1 MSDDTDTTKKIVE
14 TVSRFPNSDLENV
27 LEACSD
33 LTWNQ
38 VFLELDRLSRSGQI
52 VLQQIGP
59 GRYSV
64 APGPGATTN
73 VHSLEEVE
81 SCLH

>member
-1 MSDDTDTTKKIVE
+1 MSDYTDTTKTIVE
-14 TVSRFPNSDLENV
+14 TVSRFPNLDLENV

-38 VFLELDRLSRSGQI
+38 VFLELDRLSRSGRV
-52 VLQQIGP
+52 VLHQIGR

-64 APGPGATTN
+64 APGPGATTH
-73 VHSLEEVE
+73 VHS
-81 SCLH
+81 